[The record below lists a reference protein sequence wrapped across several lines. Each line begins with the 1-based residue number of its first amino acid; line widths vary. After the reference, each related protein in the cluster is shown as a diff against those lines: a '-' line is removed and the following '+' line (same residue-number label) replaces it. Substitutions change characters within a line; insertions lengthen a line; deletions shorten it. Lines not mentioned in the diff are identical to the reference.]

1 MKKRRNK
8 KANTAIS
15 LISSLIAL
23 GAIGTASYFGYDKFF
38 KKSTQETKKTST
50 LVPEFKDFVP
60 LAEDSIRVMNWNILN
75 FGGNENS
82 KKLLPKIN
90 NIVKAIKYSNATVVG
105 FTEINYIDPKERK
118 SGVVSDLEDIQS
130 LLGEDWK
137 FIINDSVVNPKFPN
151 SRENYAIFYN
161 SKLVEYDNFK
171 ENVTTKNIYTRP
183 PFLARF
189 KVKENDYKF
198 YYSIAHFDAPGANE
212 KNGEVL
218 DSQYKPNGTQEIT
231 EAKSVY
237 ELIFKPKENENIDI
251 IFGGDTNLYQKS
263 NEIFESFSKY
273 GVLSAY
279 TDFENRLN
287 DQYYNTSLSKSKN
300 GVVKCKY
307 ANPYDKWLYK
317 DFGIKN
323 INLNPDALF
332 KIDIVGLY
340 NLKVWDKQDDIKKW
354 ESAKKNLSD
363 KTDLTLANLTSD
375 HAPIIIDIKFK

>member
-1 MKKRRNK
+1 
-8 KANTAIS
+8 
-15 LISSLIAL
+15 
-23 GAIGTASYFGYDKFF
+23 
-38 KKSTQETKKTST
+38 
-50 LVPEFKDFVP
+50 
-60 LAEDSIRVMNWNILN
+60 
-75 FGGNENS
+75 
-82 KKLLPKIN
+82 
-90 NIVKAIKYSNATVVG
+90 
-105 FTEINYIDPKERK
+105 
-118 SGVVSDLEDIQS
+118 
-130 LLGEDWK
+130 
-137 FIINDSVVNPKFPN
+137 
-151 SRENYAIFYN
+151 
-161 SKLVEYDNFK
+161 
-171 ENVTTKNIYTRP
+171 

-198 YYSIAHFDAPGANE
+198 YYSIAHFDAPGANA
-212 KNGEVL
+212 KNGEVI

-300 GVVKCKY
+300 GVVKRKY